1 MSQQLRSH
9 LEPEIVDLIRQQRLH
24 FLVEGT
30 KFNRY
35 KRDGQQEKQRYRY
48 VRVEAAFLFI

>member
-9 LEPEIVDLIRQQRLH
+9 LEPEIVDLIRQQRLQ

-48 VRVEAAFLFI
+48 VRVEASFLFI